1 MRQYVNTF
9 EAVTASA
16 PQDLCTQYL
25 SSYGFFQVKRIWV
38 MNADTTP
45 VMAQNIAL
53 RCRVLNAVTVGSG
66 GTINAPTTMDIGDSA
81 AASSSHQNDTTKAT
95 SGSPTIVWEGS
106 CWLYQ
111 GCDVIFD
118 SPIPIIYAGD
128 AIAFVFEL
136 LSTPTGSPTLSGGI
150 QFEEAG

>member
-1 MRQYVNTF
+1 MNTF

-38 MNADTTP
+38 MNSDTTP

-66 GTINAPTTMDIGDSA
+66 GTTNSPTQMDIGDAHPA
-81 AASSSHQNDTTKAT
+81 AAATKTTQQRQHQVHQQSSGKVAAGYTK
-95 SGSPTIVWEGS
+95 
-106 CWLYQ
+106 
-111 GCDVIFD
+111 
-118 SPIPIIYAGD
+118 D
-128 AIAFVFEL
+128 AM
-136 LSTPTGSPTLSGGI
+136 
-150 QFEEAG
+150 